1 MSTKQTEAPPVVV
14 DETTGL
20 PALVEGAVGDLSR
33 WAPVADGTL
42 SQLTAE
48 TFVAM
53 AYVLPRKD
61 TSEATDQI
69 LAQLLRATGPDEFN
83 SAWEKQG
90 LERLFGRQIAVH
102 AVYLLESR
110 FREGAGVYVRAEGVD
125 VNTDA
130 PVGFNTSSWSVM
142 GTLIGLHVREMLPAV
157 VVGEQADE
165 PTAAG
170 YRPHHLQVLAVAR
183 KGKTDGPAS

>member
-1 MSTKQTEAPPVVV
+1 MSTKQTEPAPVVV
-14 DETTGL
+14 DEATGL
-20 PALVEGAVGDLSR
+20 PALVDGAVGDLTR

-42 SQLTAE
+42 SESTAE

-61 TSEATDQI
+61 TSEATDKI
-69 LAQLLRATGPDEFN
+69 LRDLLNATTVDQFN
-83 SAWEKQG
+83 ESWEKQG
-90 LERLFGRQIAVH
+90 LERLFGRQIAVD

-110 FREGAGVYVRAEGVD
+110 YREGAGVYVRAEGVD
-125 VNTDA
+125 VNTDQA
-130 PVGFNTSSWSVM
+130 VGFNTSSWSVM
-142 GTLIGLHVREMLPAV
+142 GTLIALYVRGMLPAV
-157 VVGEQADE
+157 VVGAQSDE

-183 KGKTDGPAS
+183 KAAADGAK